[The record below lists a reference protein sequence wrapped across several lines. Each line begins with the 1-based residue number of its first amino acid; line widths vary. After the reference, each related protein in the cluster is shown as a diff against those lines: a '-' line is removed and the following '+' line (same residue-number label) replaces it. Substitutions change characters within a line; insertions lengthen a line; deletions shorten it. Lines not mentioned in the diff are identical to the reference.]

1 MTKWIAAPLFV
12 VALLASGDAEA
23 QMFAKHKGHRGV
35 AAYEGPSIAAPAGP
49 IAGAP
54 APATT
59 AYPYYSYYAAYP
71 RPARGY
77 VGYGDDGF
85 PFRGQAYGHPYDPW
99 SWPYM
104 SGGNASVLARYY
116 DPPVK

>member
-1 MTKWIAAPLFV
+1 MTKRIAAPLFLAV
-12 VALLASGDAEA
+12 LLASGEAEA
-23 QMFAKHKGHRGV
+23 QMFFKHKAHRAG
-35 AAYEGPSIAAPAGP
+35 AAYETSAPVASPVAAPA
-49 IAGAP
+49 

-77 VGYGDDGF
+77 VGYGNDEF
-85 PFRGQAYGHPYDPW
+85 PFHGHAYGHPYDPW
-99 SWPYM
+99 TWPYL
-104 SGGNASVLARYY
+104 SGGNATVLARYY